1 MSAPTPMAPAGN
13 TTRAVFI
20 GLALVLGA
28 TLAVGWQY
36 EFVDDVIGGGIAHAL
51 VGSDGPEASGW
62 VGSLV
67 MAGVAGLAGT
77 FTACNVA
84 CFASM
89 GPLAASGSG
98 GTRRELLA
106 HAARQLLL
114 LGSGMLLVAGCYGVV
129 AVLAGDSL
137 PMLSE
142 ASVGGAPARL
152 LQASLVNT
160 TLGVGLMA
168 VAVRYLM
175 GRPVR
180 TARGMMLLGCL
191 LGLLVVGRP
200 YPMFREVL
208 ADAVGTGNVAVAA
221 ALLMLVALGNLAL
234 VAVLFLGVI
243 AAAGPA
249 IRRLSVARPHLLPA
263 IGGCLLL
270 ALGTFSVAYWGVR
283 IPLLVV

>member
-1 MSAPTPMAPAGN
+1 MSAPTIEAPARS
-13 TTRAVFI
+13 TSRVVLVA
-20 GLALVLGA
+20 LALVAGTA
-28 TLAVGWQY
+28 LAVGWQY
-36 EFVDDVIGGGIAHAL
+36 EFVDDVIGGGIARAL
-51 VGSDGPEASGW
+51 VGSDGPDASGW
-62 VGSLV
+62 AGSLV

-84 CFASM
+84 CFASV

-98 GTRRELLA
+98 GSRRELLA
-106 HAARQLLL
+106 HAGRQVLL
-114 LGSGMLLVAGCYGVV
+114 LGGGMLAVAGAYGVL
-129 AVLAGDSL
+129 AVIAGDAL

-142 ASVGGAPARL
+142 GSVGDAPARL
-152 LQASLVNT
+152 VQASLVNT
-160 TLGVGLMA
+160 VLGIGLA
-168 VAVRYLM
+168 VVAFRYLA

-180 TARGMMLLGCL
+180 TARGMVLLGCL

-208 ADAVGTGNVAVAA
+208 ADAVATGNVVSAA

-249 IRRLSVARPHLLPA
+249 IRRLSLARPQLLPTV
-263 IGGCLLL
+263 GGLLLL
-270 ALGTFSVAYWGVR
+270 ALGAFSVAYWGVR
-283 IPLLVV
+283 IPLLVL